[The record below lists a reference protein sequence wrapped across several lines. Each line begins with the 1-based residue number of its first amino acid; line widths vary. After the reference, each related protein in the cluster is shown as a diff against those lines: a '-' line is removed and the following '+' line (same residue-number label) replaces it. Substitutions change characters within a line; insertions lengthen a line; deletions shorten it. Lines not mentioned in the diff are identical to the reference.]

1 MDGWVYMGTSLTLGG
16 GRCGRRPYPRCPR
29 RSRDPGRADS
39 LAETDSG
46 CSWPRAAGEPQNEIR
61 CTSTST
67 ERQKEKKK
75 TKSRSRRKINRERG
89 RVTQLGVR
97 GDNGI
102 ITLNYPP
109 PPNPIWFAL
118 FSQNA
123 VIKCLIAAKPALMR

>member
-1 MDGWVYMGTSLTLGG
+1 MYKYFY
-16 GRCGRRPYPRCPR
+16 RE
-29 RSRDPGRADS
+29 
-39 LAETDSG
+39 AEREEEDKV
-46 CSWPRAAGEPQNEIR
+46 QI
-61 CTSTST
+61 
-67 ERQKEKKK
+67 QKKDKQ
-75 TKSRSRRKINRERG
+75 RERE

-102 ITLNYPP
+102 ITLNYNNTDSP

>member
-1 MDGWVYMGTSLTLGG
+1 MYKYFY
-16 GRCGRRPYPRCPR
+16 RE
-29 RSRDPGRADS
+29 
-39 LAETDSG
+39 AEREEEDKV
-46 CSWPRAAGEPQNEIR
+46 QI
-61 CTSTST
+61 
-67 ERQKEKKK
+67 QKKDKQ
-75 TKSRSRRKINRERG
+75 RERE

-102 ITLNYPP
+102 ITLNYNNTDPP

>member
-1 MDGWVYMGTSLTLGG
+1 MYKYFY
-16 GRCGRRPYPRCPR
+16 RE
-29 RSRDPGRADS
+29 
-39 LAETDSG
+39 AEREEEEEDKV
-46 CSWPRAAGEPQNEIR
+46 QI
-61 CTSTST
+61 
-67 ERQKEKKK
+67 QKKDKQ
-75 TKSRSRRKINRERG
+75 RERE

-102 ITLNYPP
+102 ITLIYNNIHPPPPDP